1 MLSKPRK
8 KSRIM
13 AVMGHEVPNAG
24 FVRGAVASR
33 AVLAGFVL
41 LRQLSVRLQL
51 LTVTIV
57 SWLA

>member
-13 AVMGHEVPNAG
+13 AVVGHEVPNAG
-24 FVRGAVASR
+24 FVQGAVASR
-33 AVLAGFVL
+33 AVLVGFVL
-41 LRQLSVRLQL
+41 LRQLSVRLRL

-57 SWLA
+57 S